1 MTPEDA
7 LRHAAS
13 GQLLPVYVVVGEERV
28 LRDRVVAAL
37 REAAL
42 GGGLADFNEDKFT
55 AGESDV
61 DKVLSAARTVPM
73 MANRRFCLVRSVER
87 WDSQGGGEEK
97 DSSKA
102 SPIEKLAQ
110 YTEEPVPTTCL
121 VLVGSA
127 LDGRRKLMSL
137 AKKKQL
143 VVSCDP
149 LDDRALGEFIMKAF
163 RDKGHKVGHDI
174 ADLLAQLA
182 GPELGHV
189 SDVVERLSLYV
200 GKADGKGAEITEDA
214 VAACVARV
222 RLADTWS
229 LVDAVSARD
238 LGKAMRLFADV
249 YDPKDRGLPMLGAL
263 AWTVRQLARVA
274 TGIESGQSPDDA
286 ARTAGVPPFKARE
299 IAMKA
304 KGWRARELERWLT
317 VLQET
322 DLALKSSRR
331 PADVILE
338 DMLTRLMRRAA

>member
-1 MTPEDA
+1 VTPEEA
-7 LRHAAS
+7 IRQAES
-13 GQLLPVYVVVGEERV
+13 GQLLPIYVVVGEERV

-55 AGESDV
+55 AGEADV
-61 DKVLSAARTVPM
+61 DKILSAARTVPM

-87 WDSQGGGEEK
+87 WDTPGSASGDDKEA
-97 DSSKA
+97 SRA
-102 SPIEKLAQ
+102 SPIEKLAH
-110 YTEEPVPTTCL
+110 YMDEPVPTTCL
-121 VLVGSA
+121 VLVASG
-127 LDGRRKLMSL
+127 LDGRRKLVST

-143 VVSCDP
+143 IVNCDP
-149 LDDRALGEFIMKAF
+149 LDDRALTAFIAKAF
-163 RDKGHKVGHDI
+163 AGKGHKVGHDV
-174 ADLLAQLA
+174 AELLAQLA

-189 SDVVERLSLYV
+189 MDVVERLSLYV
-200 GKADGKGAEITEDA
+200 GKDGEVTEDA
-214 VAACVARV
+214 VAACVTRV
-222 RLADTWS
+222 RLADTWA
-229 LVDAVSARD
+229 LVDAVSAKD

-263 AWTVRQLARVA
+263 AYTVRLLARVA
-274 TGIESGQSPDDA
+274 TGIESGQSPDEA

-299 IAMKA
+299 ISFKA
-304 KGWRARELERWLT
+304 RSWRSRELERWLT
-317 VLQET
+317 VLKET

>member
-1 MTPEDA
+1 MTPDLA
-7 LRHAAS
+7 LRQAES

-28 LRDRVVAAL
+28 LRDRVIAAL

-55 AGESDV
+55 AGETDV

-87 WDSQGGGEEK
+87 WDTAASGDEGEG
-97 DSSKA
+97 SRQT
-102 SPIEKLAQ
+102 PMEKLAQ
-110 YTEEPVPTTCL
+110 YTDDPIPTTCL
-121 VLVGSA
+121 VLVATA

-143 VVSCDP
+143 VVSCDA

-163 RDKGHKVGHDI
+163 ADKGHKVGHDI

-189 SDVVERLSLYV
+189 TDVVERLSLYV
-200 GKADGKGAEITEDA
+200 GKNGDITEDA
-214 VAACVARV
+214 VATCVARV

-263 AWTVRQLARVA
+263 AWSVRQLARVA
-274 TGIESGQSPDDA
+274 SGIESGQTPDEA
-286 ARTAGVPPFKARE
+286 ARTAGVPPFRARD
-299 IAMKA
+299 IATKA
-304 KGWRARELERWLT
+304 KTWRSRELERWLQ
-317 VLQET
+317 VLKET